1 MRFDD
6 GCKSIT
12 TGHLIM
18 SDPCDLNTDVIWLK
32 IEITANVLTNP
43 KTIKKKISK
52 PESLFRKRKNLDS

>member
-18 SDPCDLNTDVIWLK
+18 SDPCDLNTDIIWLK

-43 KTIKKKISK
+43 KTIKKYKQT
-52 PESLFRKRKNLDS
+52 